1 MSDIERRIEAIEK
14 ANRRWR
20 HAVGLLAS
28 VLLIALTIAIV
39 LTIAAKIPDKV
50 AEVLRAKRIEVLG
63 PDGNP
68 VIELK
73 AEGDVS
79 TLILSGVGQHNEKG
93 VALGV
98 VKDVAYLILAKH
110 KEAALFWAQVDDAG
124 ASLSLYDGRP
134 GSQEPRGVVM
144 RSVYPTEHTLGETNI
159 TLMRGWQKE
168 GIQAQLSIQGPAGA
182 PSLYLGG
189 PDGKA
194 VSLRVNQEN
203 GRVEFLDESNKSVW
217 SSP

>member
-39 LTIAAKIPDKV
+39 LTIAAKMPDKV

-79 TLILSGVGQHNEKG
+79 TLIL
-93 VALGV
+93 
-98 VKDVAYLILAKH
+98 
-110 KEAALFWAQVDDAG
+110 
-124 ASLSLYDGRP
+124 
-134 GSQEPRGVVM
+134 
-144 RSVYPTEHTLGETNI
+144 
-159 TLMRGWQKE
+159 
-168 GIQAQLSIQGPAGA
+168 
-182 PSLYLGG
+182 
-189 PDGKA
+189 
-194 VSLRVNQEN
+194 
-203 GRVEFLDESNKSVW
+203 
-217 SSP
+217 